1 MGLPG
6 DGFTNAGSVR
16 ADAVVNKIQCL
27 AAGMS
32 IMEEGWDIETCGN
45 GAGVNIV
52 WGYTPP
58 SRSEGCETPLQSE
71 RIFYV
76 DN

>member
-1 MGLPG
+1 M
-6 DGFTNAGSVR
+6 
-16 ADAVVNKIQCL
+16 VNKIQYL

-32 IMEEGWDIETCGN
+32 IMEEGWDIERWGN
-45 GAGVNIV
+45 GVWVNIL
-52 WGYTPP
+52 WGFTPP